1 MAVGPNKR
9 PARKRIQ
16 AGSTGAKY
24 IAAKAKAGKG
34 RMTAKDVEK
43 AGKAVGMKKGGKM
56 AKGYAK
62 GGAKMM
68 KAMGGKMA
76 KGYAKG
82 GAKMSV
88 AGLRAQAKK
97 MGYKITKG

>member
-1 MAVGPNKR
+1 MAVGPKVKKGAPR
-9 PARKRIQ
+9 
-16 AGSTGAKY
+16 GAKP
-24 IAAKAKAGKG
+24 AKRAKP
-34 RMTAKDVEK
+34 
-43 AGKAVGMKKGGKM
+43 MKPL
-56 AKGYAK
+56 
-62 GGAKMM
+62 

-88 AGLRAQAKK
+88 AGLRAAARK

>member
-1 MAVGPNKR
+1 MAVGPKVKKGAPR
-9 PARKRIQ
+9 
-16 AGSTGAKY
+16 GAKP
-24 IAAKAKAGKG
+24 AKRAKPMKPL
-34 RMTAKDVEK
+34 K
-43 AGKAVGMKKGGKM
+43 AMGGKM

-88 AGLRAQAKK
+88 AGLRAAARK

>member
-1 MAVGPNKR
+1 MPIRIVPLKPKKR
-9 PARKRIQ
+9 PGRAT
-16 AGSTGAKY
+16 TGDRAK
-24 IAAKAKAGKG
+24 K
-34 RMTAKDVEK
+34 
-43 AGKAVGMKKGGKM
+43 
-56 AKGYAK
+56 
-62 GGAKMM
+62 KMM

-88 AGLRAQAKK
+88 AGLRAAARK

>member
-1 MAVGPNKR
+1 
-9 PARKRIQ
+9 
-16 AGSTGAKY
+16 
-24 IAAKAKAGKG
+24 
-34 RMTAKDVEK
+34 
-43 AGKAVGMKKGGKM
+43 
-56 AKGYAK
+56 
-62 GGAKMM
+62 MM

-88 AGLRAQAKK
+88 AGLRAAARK